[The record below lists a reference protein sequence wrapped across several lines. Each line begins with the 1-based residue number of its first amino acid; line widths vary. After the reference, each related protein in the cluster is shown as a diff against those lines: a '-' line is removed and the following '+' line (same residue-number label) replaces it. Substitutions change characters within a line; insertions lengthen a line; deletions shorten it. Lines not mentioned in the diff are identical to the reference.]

1 MHVPRVGTGAKD
13 SDSNYF
19 PRCRA
24 CVSRLFL
31 WVLAWPLFGEGK
43 WVAAGLNI
51 QYGKFCAPE
60 SGTSEEKM
68 ALMNGFM
75 CVAVPDCSGW

>member
-31 WVLAWPLFGEGK
+31 WVLAWPLFGGK
-43 WVAAGLNI
+43 GNGLL
-51 QYGKFCAPE
+51 
-60 SGTSEEKM
+60 
-68 ALMNGFM
+68 ALTFSMVNSVLLKVGHLKRR
-75 CVAVPDCSGW
+75 WL